1 MLSLDK
7 RRFRRSTA
15 HIWAKPRVTLKQTFS
30 VHGVRVAF
38 TVQLVIIASCI
49 LLSVCSS
56 ASGQKEAPSKDS
68 AATRILPV
76 KPVPDDD
83 LENRLKNVLSKID
96 DFKGIHIAVKD
107 GVVTL
112 SGIVSRSESKRKIEQ
127 LVSRFEGV
135 LYVNNRIKE
144 TPEIEDR
151 LVPVLVRLRD
161 YFDAFINRL
170 PLIAIAFIVFLVFW
184 IVSRLIE
191 KIVPELRW
199 FGENKLA
206 RFLLAR
212 LLRAIV
218 LLAGLLLILD
228 ILDITALVGAVLGV
242 AGLAGL
248 AIGFAF
254 RDIVENYLAGIILSV
269 RRPFSV
275 NDYISIEKH
284 EGKIVRMTSR
294 ETILMTLDGIY
305 ILIPNATV
313 FKSVISNYSR
323 NFLRM
328 FSFTINVGLNENLQQ
343 VRETGT
349 KALGSMNGALA
360 DPFPFMRVENV
371 GEFGVEVRFFGW
383 MDQRLNDY
391 FKVKSEAI
399 RIVKVALDEEGIDM
413 PLPTSAV
420 YLKYPD
426 ETERTEK
433 SGPAEHGQTDVSIDS
448 QIEEQIEK
456 DLASSSEPNL
466 LSDQHKKND

>member
-1 MLSLDK
+1 MFIVLRKYISSGK
-7 RRFRRSTA
+7 Y
-15 HIWAKPRVTLKQTFS
+15 
-30 VHGVRVAF
+30 
-38 TVQLVIIASCI
+38 VIIAFCI
-49 LLSVCSS
+49 LLNVCSS
-56 ASGQKEAPSKDS
+56 ASGQKDSQSKDS
-68 AATRILPV
+68 AATRVLPV
-76 KPVPDDD
+76 KSVPDDE
-83 LENRLKNVLSKID
+83 LEKRLKSVLSKID
-96 DFKGIHIAVKD
+96 DFKKIRITVHD

-135 LYVNNRIKE
+135 LYVNNKIEE

-151 LVPVLVRLRD
+151 LVPVLTRLRD
-161 YFDAFINRL
+161 YVAVFVNKL
-170 PLIAIAFIVFLVFW
+170 PMVAIAFIVFLVFW
-184 IVSRLIE
+184 IVSGLIE

-206 RFLLAR
+206 RSLLAR

-218 LLAGLLLILD
+218 LLVGLLLILD
-228 ILDITALVGAVLGV
+228 ILDIAALVGAVLGV

-254 RDIVENYLAGIILSV
+254 KDIVENYLAGIILSL

-313 FKSVISNYSR
+313 FKSVILNYSR

-328 FSFTINVGLNENLQQ
+328 FSFAMNVGSHENLQR
-343 VRETGT
+343 VRETGL
-349 KALGSMNGALA
+349 KALESMNGVLA

-371 GEFGVEVRFFGW
+371 GDFGVEVRFFGW

-391 FKVKSEAI
+391 LKVKSEAI
-399 RIVKVALDEEGIDM
+399 RIVKVALDKEGIDL

-426 ETERTEK
+426 ESKKVEK
-433 SGPAEHGQTDVSIDS
+433 PGAAEHVQTDISVDS
-448 QIEEQIEK
+448 QIEKQIEK

-466 LSDQHKKND
+466 LSNQGSKDD

>member
-1 MLSLDK
+1 MFIVLRKYISSGK
-7 RRFRRSTA
+7 Y
-15 HIWAKPRVTLKQTFS
+15 
-30 VHGVRVAF
+30 
-38 TVQLVIIASCI
+38 VIIAFCI
-49 LLSVCSS
+49 LLNVCSS
-56 ASGQKEAPSKDS
+56 ASGQKDSQSKDS
-68 AATRILPV
+68 AATRVLPV
-76 KPVPDDD
+76 KSVPDDE
-83 LENRLKNVLSKID
+83 LEKRLKSVLSKID
-96 DFKGIHIAVKD
+96 DFKKIRITVYD

-135 LYVNNRIKE
+135 LYVNNKIEE

-151 LVPVLVRLRD
+151 LVPVLTRLRD
-161 YFDAFINRL
+161 YVAVFVNKL
-170 PLIAIAFIVFLVFW
+170 PMVAIAFIVFLVFW
-184 IVSRLIE
+184 IVSGLIE

-206 RFLLAR
+206 RSLLAR

-218 LLAGLLLILD
+218 LLVGLLLILD
-228 ILDITALVGAVLGV
+228 ILDIAALVGAVLGV

-254 RDIVENYLAGIILSV
+254 KDIVENYLAGIILSL

-313 FKSVISNYSR
+313 FKSVILNYSR

-328 FSFTINVGLNENLQQ
+328 FSFAMNVGSHENLQR
-343 VRETGT
+343 VRETGL
-349 KALGSMNGALA
+349 KALESMNGVLA

-391 FKVKSEAI
+391 LKVKSEAI
-399 RIVKVALDEEGIDM
+399 RIVKVALDKEGIDM

-426 ETERTEK
+426 ESKKVEK
-433 SGPAEHGQTDVSIDS
+433 PGAAEHVQTDISVDS
-448 QIEEQIEK
+448 QIEKQIEK

-466 LSDQHKKND
+466 LSNQGSKDD

>member
-1 MLSLDK
+1 M
-7 RRFRRSTA
+7 
-15 HIWAKPRVTLKQTFS
+15 
-30 VHGVRVAF
+30 
-38 TVQLVIIASCI
+38 IIAFCI
-49 LLSVCSS
+49 LLNVCSS
-56 ASGQKEAPSKDS
+56 ASGQKDSQSKDS
-68 AATRILPV
+68 AATRVLPV
-76 KPVPDDD
+76 KSVPDDE
-83 LENRLKNVLSKID
+83 LEKRLKSVLSKID
-96 DFKGIHIAVKD
+96 DFKKIRITVYD

-135 LYVNNRIKE
+135 LYVNNKIEE

-151 LVPVLVRLRD
+151 LVPVLTRLRD
-161 YFDAFINRL
+161 YVAVFVNKL
-170 PLIAIAFIVFLVFW
+170 PMVAIAFIVFLVFW
-184 IVSRLIE
+184 IVSGLIE

-206 RFLLAR
+206 RSLLAR

-218 LLAGLLLILD
+218 LLVGLLLILD
-228 ILDITALVGAVLGV
+228 ILDIAALVGAVLGV

-254 RDIVENYLAGIILSV
+254 KDIVENYLAGIILSL

-313 FKSVISNYSR
+313 FKSVILNYSR

-328 FSFTINVGLNENLQQ
+328 FSFAMNVGSHENLQR
-343 VRETGT
+343 VRETGL
-349 KALGSMNGALA
+349 KALESMNGVLA

-391 FKVKSEAI
+391 LKVKSEAI
-399 RIVKVALDEEGIDM
+399 RIVKVALDKEGIDM

-426 ETERTEK
+426 ESKKVEK
-433 SGPAEHGQTDVSIDS
+433 PGAAEHVQTDISVDS
-448 QIEEQIEK
+448 QIEKQIEK

-466 LSDQHKKND
+466 LSNQGSKDD